1 MRLPT
6 MNKDFLS
13 IAELTRNEIDAL
25 FALSHEIKSKLM
37 NGEPYHPLKGKT
49 LAMIFQ
55 KPSART
61 RISFETGMFQLG
73 GHALYLSPSDIGV
86 GTRESF
92 ADVARVI
99 SRYNDIIMARLFGHA
114 GIVEL
119 ARHSRVP
126 VINGLTD
133 LLHPCQVM
141 ADALTI
147 LEHLGRIE
155 GVQVTFVGDGNN
167 LANSWLNF
175 ASRYPIKLHLAIPE
189 GYDPDTTILKN
200 ARDAGESDIKIFRD
214 PIEAVRNADVIYT
227 DVWASMGQEAEAE
240 KRNKVF
246 KPFQI
251 NSALVRHAKPEVVIM
266 HCLPAHRGHEITDEV
281 IDGPHSI
288 VFDEAEN
295 RLHIQKAVMVKLL
308 S

>member
-1 MRLPT
+1 
-6 MNKDFLS
+6 
-13 IAELTRNEIDAL
+13 
-25 FALSHEIKSKLM
+25 
-37 NGEPYHPLKGKT
+37 
-49 LAMIFQ
+49 
-55 KPSART
+55 
-61 RISFETGMFQLG
+61 MFQLG

>member
-1 MRLPT
+1 MT
-6 MNKDFLS
+6 KDFLS
-13 IAELTRNEIDAL
+13 IAELTRDEIDDI
-25 FALSHEIKSKLM
+25 FALSQEIKSKLKQ
-37 NGEPYHPLKGKT
+37 GETYHPLKGKT

-73 GHALYLSPSDIGV
+73 GHALYLAPSDIGV
-86 GTRESF
+86 GTRESY
-92 ADVARVI
+92 ADVARVV
-99 SRYNDIIMARLFGHA
+99 SRYNDIIMARLFGHE
-114 GIVEL
+114 GMIEL
-119 ARHSRVP
+119 ARHSDVP

-141 ADALTI
+141 ADTLTI
-147 LEHLGRIE
+147 LEHLGRVE
-155 GVQVTFVGDGNN
+155 GVHITFVGDGNN

-175 ASRYPIKLHLAIPE
+175 ASKYPVKLNLAIPE
-189 GYDPDTTILKN
+189 GFDPDSAILKN
-200 ARDAGESDIKIFRD
+200 ARANHASEINILRD
-214 PIEAVRNADVIYT
+214 PAEAVKNADVIYT

-246 KPFQI
+246 QSYQI
-251 NSALVRHAKPEVVIM
+251 NSALIRHAKPNVLVM
-266 HCLPAHRGHEITDEV
+266 HCLPAHRGYEITDEV

-295 RLHIQKAVMVKLL
+295 RLHVQKAIMVKLL